1 MNTNEFQDPIDRF
14 NAWLTEAIANEGNEN
29 ATAMCLS
36 TIGNDGI
43 PDSRMVL
50 LKHADSLGFV
60 FYTNLESQKGQ
71 QLKSQPK
78 ASLCFHWKGLG
89 RQIRVRGIVKP
100 VSNQEADEYFAS
112 RARQSQIGAWASKQ
126 SRPLEEPN
134 SLQKRMAQFT
144 EQFSNQQ
151 IQRPLHWSGFRILPL
166 RIEFWLNKEFRL
178 HDRLVYFRANEQAN
192 WQTES
197 LYP

>member
-1 MNTNEFQDPIDRF
+1 MNSTEFQNPIDRF

-36 TIGNDGI
+36 TIGDDGI

-60 FYTNLESQKGQ
+60 FYTNLESQKGH
-71 QLKSQPK
+71 QLKSHPK

-89 RQIRVRGIVKP
+89 RQVRVRGL
-100 VSNQEADEYFAS
+100 VSSVSSQEADEYFAS
-112 RARQSQIGAWASKQ
+112 RLHQSQIGAWASKQ
-126 SRPLEEPN
+126 SQRLEEPN
-134 SLQKRMAQFT
+134 SLQIRVDQFT
-144 EQFSNQQ
+144 KQFQDQ
-151 IQRPLHWSGFRILPL
+151 PIPRPPYWSGFRISPL

-178 HDRLVYFRANEQAN
+178 HDRLIYFRSNESEN